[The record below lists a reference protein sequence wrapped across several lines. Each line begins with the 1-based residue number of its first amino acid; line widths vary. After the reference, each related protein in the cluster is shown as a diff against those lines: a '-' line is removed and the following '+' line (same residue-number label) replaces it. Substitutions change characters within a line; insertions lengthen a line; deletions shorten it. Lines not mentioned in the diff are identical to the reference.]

1 MSNAETFAAP
11 INKFVAELPE
21 RQNAVYRDAIQ
32 MTVQA
37 MTLPKARG
45 GNMPVRDGFLRASVR
60 AVIGAQP
67 PLKTRRP
74 KGDAVAPALDMGD
87 ITMVLSGAT
96 VEDTVTVAFTMV
108 YAARVNFGFV
118 GQDSLG
124 RTYDQAG
131 AHFVELAAQKWPQI
145 AAQSA
150 MRVQNIVANR
160 AARPGMAALAQREAG
175 L

>member
-11 INKFVAELPE
+11 INKFVAEMPE

-45 GNMPVRDGFLRASVR
+45 GAMPVRDGFLRASTR

-74 KGDAVAPALDMGD
+74 KEGVAPAFDMGD
-87 ITMVLSGAT
+87 ITLVLSGAT

-124 RTYDQAG
+124 LTYNQAG

-150 MRVQNIVANR
+150 MRLQNVVANKS
-160 AARPGMAALAQREAG
+160 ARPGMAALAAAEAG